1 MFQLIHALDMKEGE
15 MYFVKKGYSIMGEV
29 IFVKYYQTNINNS
42 PPFIKV
48 SYPYKSQFEYSYI
61 GVKDISIYRY
71 ISPEEYWAKVKQKYD
86 TKCFNI
92 ILKRLVNENFEW

>member
-1 MFQLIHALDMKEGE
+1 MFTLIDALDMKVGE
-15 MYFVKKGYSIMGEV
+15 IYFLKNRHSIIGEV

-42 PPFIKV
+42 PPFVKV

-71 ISPEEYWAKVKQKYD
+71 VSEEEYWERLKKNMIPNVW
-86 TKCFNI
+86 
-92 ILKRLVNENFEW
+92 ILY